1 MKISLLL
8 LILFVNS
15 SLFGSTDK
23 SENIYSQKFVTGIM
37 QDVFN
42 WQLQNP
48 VLINELNQYWA
59 RSAFY
64 SGVMYAYN
72 TTGQKNYLNQTIIWA
87 DKLNWRKPGKKYRF
101 ADDLA
106 CGQAFLDVY
115 KVKKEAKMLEG
126 IQHSIDTIISVPK
139 AGREDW
145 WWCDALFM
153 EPSVWVRLA
162 NVTNDSKYFTVMD
175 EKYWD
180 SADYLFSNS
189 DSLYFRDKNYFN
201 AVSKNGKKVFW
212 GRGNAW
218 VMAGLTQMLNLMPL
232 DNQLRPKYIEHY
244 KKMMYK
250 IASLQQEDGLWR
262 ASLLDPD
269 EVPIKETSGS
279 VFYTFAMAWGVNN
292 NVLPAD
298 IFLPKITKAW
308 KALVGCVNYQGMLGY
323 VQPIGA
329 SPDKVRAEDFQ
340 EYGSGGFLMAGSEML
355 KLTKKMDVLKSVK
368 KNNIKL

>member
-1 MKISLLL
+1 MKIKISLLL
-8 LILFVNS
+8 FLLLVNS
-15 SLFGSTDK
+15 SIFGSTDT
-23 SENIYSQKFVTGIM
+23 SSTIYSQKFVSRIM
-37 QDVFN
+37 QDVFT
-42 WQLQNP
+42 WQLNNP
-48 VLINELNQYWA
+48 VRINELNQYWA
-59 RSAFY
+59 RSVFY

-72 TTGQKNYLNQTIIWA
+72 STGQKNYLNQTISWA
-87 DKLNWRKPGKKYRF
+87 DKLNWTKPGKNYRF

-115 KVKKEAKMLEG
+115 KVKKEAKMLNG

-139 AGREDW
+139 PGREDW

-162 NVTNDSKYFTVMD
+162 NVTNDNKYYTLMD
-175 EKYWD
+175 EKYWV
-180 SADYLFSNS
+180 ATDYLFSKS
-189 DSLYFRDKNYFN
+189 DSLYFRDKKYFN

-232 DNQLRPKYIEHY
+232 DNQLRPKYLEHY
-244 KKMMYK
+244 KKMIYK

-298 IFLPKITKAW
+298 IFLPKIKKAW

-340 EYGSGGFLMAGSEML
+340 EYGSGGFLMAGAEM
-355 KLTKKMDVLKSVK
+355 
-368 KNNIKL
+368 IKLSKKIDDVTSVN